1 MERPPTVLPL
11 WSTESNNDTN
21 SIQKMVLG
29 QLGVHMQKN
38 TPHTKIKTNLK
49 WVEDLSLKMNTT
61 EVLES
66 RVNLHELGLRK
77 IS

>member
-1 MERPPTVLPL
+1 
-11 WSTESNNDTN
+11 
-21 SIQKMVLG
+21 MVLG

-49 WVEDLSLKMNTT
+49 WVEGLSLKMNTT